1 MKKDVVLKKL
11 NTIKVITERFTKNLK
26 SLKIKSISVNIS
38 VYHAELSSLQDLP
51 EEYQNSIDDFL
62 RMIET
67 LKTMLQHPKDE
78 EFSLE
83 YVDVLRKDS
92 NEIERIIKAISY
104 KILATKIALA
114 RDTSTAKGIREACI
128 DLNTTNAKFIDDLKT
143 LEEKINS
150 LHDNSE
156 KHINQLS

>member
-1 MKKDVVLKKL
+1 MEKDIILKKI

-38 VYHAELSSLQDLP
+38 VYHANLNSLQDLP
-51 EEYQNSIDDFL
+51 EEYQESIDDFL

-67 LKTMLQHPKDE
+67 LKTMLQHLKDE
-78 EFSLE
+78 NFSLKDLE
-83 YVDVLRKDS
+83 TLRKDS
-92 NEIERIIKAISY
+92 SEIERIIKAISY

-128 DLNTTNAKFIDDLKT
+128 DLNITNAKFIDDLKN
-143 LEEKINS
+143 LEEKINF

-156 KHINQLS
+156 KYINQLR

>member
-38 VYHAELSSLQDLP
+38 VYHAELSTLQDLP

-67 LKTMLQHPKDE
+67 LKTMLQHLKDE

-83 YVDVLRKDS
+83 YIDILRKDS
-92 NEIERIIKAISY
+92 NEIKRIIKAVSY
-104 KILATKIALA
+104 KILVTKIALA

-156 KHINQLS
+156 KCINQLS

>member
-1 MKKDVVLKKL
+1 MKKDVILKKL
-11 NTIKVITERFTKNLK
+11 NTIKVITERFTKNLR

-38 VYHAELSSLQDLP
+38 VYHAELSTTQDLP

-67 LKTMLQHPKDE
+67 LKTMLQHLKDE

-83 YVDVLRKDS
+83 YVNILKKDS
-92 NEIERIIKAISY
+92 SEIERIIKAISY
-104 KILATKIALA
+104 KILAIKIALA
-114 RDTSTAKGIREACI
+114 RDTSTEKGIIEACV
-128 DLNTTNAKFIDDLKT
+128 DLNTANAKFIDDLKT
-143 LEEKINS
+143 LEEKIDS

-156 KHINQLS
+156 KYINQLR

>member
-38 VYHAELSSLQDLP
+38 VYHANLNTLQDLP
-51 EEYQNSIDDFL
+51 EEYQKSIDDFL

-67 LKTMLQHPKDE
+67 LKTMLQHLKDE
-78 EFSLE
+78 NFSLE
-83 YVDVLRKDS
+83 YIEILKKDS

-143 LEEKINS
+143 LEEKIDS

-156 KHINQLS
+156 KYINQLL

>member
-38 VYHAELSSLQDLP
+38 VYHAELSTLQDLP

-67 LKTMLQHPKDE
+67 LKTILQHLKDE

-83 YVDVLRKDS
+83 YIDILRKDS
-92 NEIERIIKAISY
+92 NEIKRIIKAVSY
-104 KILATKIALA
+104 KILVTKIALA

-156 KHINQLS
+156 KCINQLS